1 MLAPFLLM
9 ALTRQS
15 PCKINLLLNVLGRR
29 QDGFHELETLLQ
41 PVPLFDELEFQ
52 RGGPGIRLTCSEPAL
67 PADSSNLVHRAA
79 DAFLLAARLGEGVS
93 IHLRK
98 RIPLA
103 AGLGG
108 GSGNAAH
115 TLLGLNELFGH
126 PLPAEQLGQIAATL
140 GSDVPFFLQD
150 RPALA
155 AGRGERISPLDPF
168 PALRGVFALLV
179 HPGFGI
185 STAWA
190 YRTLAEYPGALCGG
204 PGRAQRLIAL
214 LQSSAPHLAA
224 NEFYNSLE
232 APALTKYPLLALIQ
246 EFLKNHGAIAALM
259 SGSGSTTFALLQGQA
274 AAEQLREKFKS
285 KFGQQYWTA
294 AVPL

>member
-9 ALTRQS
+9 ALTRKS

-29 QDGFHELETLLQ
+29 QDGFHELETVIQ

-52 RGGPGIRLTCSEPAL
+52 RRGQGIQLTCSEPSL

-79 DAFLLAARLGEGVS
+79 VAFLHAAGIAEGVS

-108 GSGNAAH
+108 GSGNAAN

-126 PLPAEQLGQIAATL
+126 PLPAHQMGQIAATL

-150 RPALA
+150 RPAFA
-155 AGRGERISPLDPF
+155 AGRGERIAPLDPL
-168 PALRGVFALLV
+168 PALRGAFALLV

-190 YRTLAEYPGALCGG
+190 YQSLA
-204 PGRAQRLIAL
+204 
-214 LQSSAPHLAA
+214 
-224 NEFYNSLE
+224 
-232 APALTKYPLLALIQ
+232 KYPDAL
-246 EFLKNHGAIAALM
+246 NGRP
-259 SGSGSTTFALLQGQA
+259 G
-274 AAEQLREKFKS
+274 
-285 KFGQQYWTA
+285 
-294 AVPL
+294 